1 MSETLQ
7 TNKRV
12 AAIFDLDGTLLPEPS
27 LESRFFAQLRR
38 NGRIPLFNYF
48 RWAREACRLLPQG
61 LLAVQHGNKRY
72 LTNVCTSL
80 AFRYLES
87 ISFFE
92 EGIARVA
99 WHAQQKH
106 EIVLIT
112 GTLEP
117 LARLAAMALE
127 CELEARGIN
136 VQPWVC
142 ATQLAEYRG
151 RWTGRLVGEAVHGP
165 AKVRTLETLARH
177 EQFDLRQSHAYGN
190 SWLDHCLLCSVGH
203 AHAVNPGKSLAAL
216 ANEKDWPI
224 WHWYLEKKIAAKD
237 QRQSNPEILHIE
249 GRA

>member
-1 MSETLQ
+1 VSETSQ
-7 TNKRV
+7 IGKRV

-27 LESRFFAQLRR
+27 LERRFFAELRR
-38 NGRIPLFNYF
+38 NGRIPVVNYL
-48 RWAREACRLLPQG
+48 RWAIEACGLLPQG
-61 LLAVQHGNKRY
+61 RLALQHANKRY
-72 LTNVCTSL
+72 LTDVATSL
-80 AFRYLES
+80 TFRYVES
-87 ISFFE
+87 IAFFE

-106 EIVLIT
+106 EIVLLT

-136 VQPWVC
+136 LQPWVC

-151 RWTGRLVGEAVHGP
+151 RWTGQLIGKVLQGP
-165 AKVRTLETLARH
+165 AKAYALKTLASH
-177 EQFDLRQSHAYGN
+177 ANFALRQSHAYGN
-190 SWLDHCLLCSVGH
+190 SWLDRYLLCAVGH
-203 AHAVNPGKSLAAL
+203 ANAVNPGEALAAF

-224 WHWYLEKKIAAKD
+224 WHWHLEKKIAAKD
-237 QRQSNPEILHIE
+237 PRQSNFEILHIE